1 MNPLKKKEI
10 AEQIWNLELKCQSD
24 KDISKEF
31 DKMDNIMNKLSF
43 KELLEVILYIEENYV
58 CKKSNFMI

>member
-43 KELLEVILYIEENYV
+43 KELLEVTLYIEENYV